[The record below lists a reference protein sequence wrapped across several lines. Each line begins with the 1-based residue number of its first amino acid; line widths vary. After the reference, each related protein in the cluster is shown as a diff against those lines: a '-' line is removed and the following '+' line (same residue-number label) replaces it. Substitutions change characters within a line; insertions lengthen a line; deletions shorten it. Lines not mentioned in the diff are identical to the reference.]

1 MDTNQGQQKTA
12 DEYVTAYEHDCII
25 RAAEHVGQALALL
38 RMADTPETRNIA
50 LEIRPFIG
58 RIEEIR

>member
-1 MDTNQGQQKTA
+1 MTMPETTTN
-12 DEYVTAYEHDCII
+12 EHVTAYEHDCII

-38 RMADTPETRNIA
+38 RMADTPETREMA
-50 LEIRPFIG
+50 LEIQPFIG